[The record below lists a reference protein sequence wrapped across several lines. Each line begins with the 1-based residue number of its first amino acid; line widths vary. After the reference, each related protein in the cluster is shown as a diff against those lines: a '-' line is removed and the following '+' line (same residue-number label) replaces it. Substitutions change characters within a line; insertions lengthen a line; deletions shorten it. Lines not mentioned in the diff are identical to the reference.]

1 MAWTSGDF
9 EGRLTA
15 RAAVAFVF
23 GKNLARQQLVD
34 AVKVEDVVYAAVRC
48 RGTQRVW
55 GIVFIV
61 NREGKRLHV
70 KPISENLGPFDDR
83 CPPRILDLLS
93 EPRTEEARNWR
104 ARCRARHG
112 GTGCWSSST
121 TGSRTRGDPMAG

>member
-23 GKNLARQQLVD
+23 GEKITRQQLVD
-34 AVKVEDVVYAAVRC
+34 AVRDDDVVYAAVRC
-48 RGTQRVW
+48 KGTQRVW

-61 NREGKRLHV
+61 NREGSRLHV
-70 KPISENLGPFDDR
+70 KPISEHLGPYDDR
-83 CPPRILDLLS
+83 CPARILDLLS

-104 ARCRARHG
+104 ARCRARSRG
-112 GTGCWSSST
+112 SDRTGA
-121 TGSRTRGDPMAG
+121 RQRRGR